1 MFEFTAIGDGSSQAK
16 ILSLDNTITILADPG
31 WNGTDSLDFYTP
43 YVNSIDMILLSQT
56 TTSYIGAY
64 VQLLHRHPQL
74 RHIPTY
80 STLPITKL
88 GRVSVCELYRS
99 LGLLGPVDGN
109 IIELND
115 VLRYFNSIKCLN
127 YSQTIHLSHVNN
139 KLINLSLTPYNSG
152 YTIGGSIWLIE
163 NNINE
168 KIIYAPIWNHSKD
181 EFLNN
186 CKIFNNS
193 DLVRPTTL
201 ITNCEYISSK
211 YSHSNRITTFLQ
223 LLEKTLNNG
232 TNVLLPTTLTGRFF
246 ELIIPIL
253 LNPKISASIYMLN
266 YTGLENLK
274 ILSNFLEW
282 MNQSIIKLWENENQS
297 EILFERNRIQLI
309 KFEELD
315 SMVNTSEFQR
325 KPKIFFV
332 EEMNLMDGSFFSRFL
347 LDMNSRLNYSMILTE
362 KPNLHSKL
370 NQFYKIWRQGVDAS
384 ESDPK
389 EGSLIVLEIPD
400 VRLASVKEEVLRGK
414 ELSAYLKKITERK
427 ELEIKLEKEEMEKKR
442 IEEMLEAEVK
452 VETDSDDEDD
462 EEDDEAE
469 KVLAN
474 IDQNIKVAESTLSGN
489 KIVKKDAQSA
499 VGVEITANIIKTAEM
514 KFQLDDSKRL
524 KMDEILALP
533 RDFDV
538 RNMKHKNR
546 VFPFVN
552 NRYNVDDYGI
562 VVKHEDFQIYDD
574 DRFPI
579 LGLDEGDDAANAND
593 NENGNR
599 ASGDES
605 GASDVESDEEQGRGK
620 KRNRRGGDR
629 RRRKR
634 RGGNRNRRNGG
645 GGGGNSGKKGKE
657 ENALYQ
663 PAVYSLESTADPVV
677 REKNTTR
684 ITVRCGISFIDLG
697 GNHDLRSLKFTAKQI
712 KPRKVI
718 ILPGVS
724 GNADDLMVELNKDT
738 KQGLLSGNSHSVNM
752 DIEYIKS
759 KVNQKIDLGDVI
771 TSYELLL
778 DDKLASNLQWQTL
791 NDGYS
796 VSSVG
801 GVVEKL
807 KDWEFKLTEL
817 GSTASSTMAV
827 SSTKIGDVKL
837 AQLRRALA
845 MKKHRVELMGDGR
858 VVVDEELVISK
869 ANEGNLSVEGGVGG
883 LFYEVKELIEGML
896 ATI

>member
-31 WNGTDSLDFYTP
+31 WNGTDSLEFYAP
-43 YVNSIDMILLSQT
+43 YVNSIDMIILSQT
-56 TTSYIGAY
+56 TTSFIGAY
-64 VQLLHRHPQL
+64 AYLLHQHPQL

-80 STLPITKL
+80 STLPVTKL

-109 IIELND
+109 SIEFND

-127 YSQTIHLSHVNN
+127 YSQTIHLPHVNN

-152 YTIGGSIWLIE
+152 YTIGGSIWLLE

-168 KIIYAPIWNHSKD
+168 KIVYAPIWNHSKD

-193 DLVRPTTL
+193 DLVRPTTF
-201 ITNCEYISSK
+201 ITNCEFVSSK
-211 YSHSNRITTFLQ
+211 YSHSTRVQTFMQ
-223 LLEKTLNNG
+223 LIEKTLYSG
-232 TNVLLPTTLTGRFF
+232 TNVLLPTTLAGRFF

-253 LNPKISASIYMLN
+253 LNNKISASIYMLN
-266 YTGLENLK
+266 FTGLENLK

-309 KFEELD
+309 KFEDLD
-315 SMVNTSEFQR
+315 SLVNTSEFQR

-332 EEMNLMDGSFFSRFL
+332 EEMNLMDGSFFSQFL
-347 LDMNSRLNYSMILTE
+347 IDMNSRLSYSMILTE
-362 KPNLHSKL
+362 KPNLNSKL
-370 NQFYKIWRQGVDAS
+370 HQFYKIWRQGVDAT
-384 ESDPK
+384 EADPK
-389 EGSLIVLEIPD
+389 EGSHIVLEIPD
-400 VRLASVKEEVLRGK
+400 VRLASVKEELLRGK
-414 ELSAYLKKITERK
+414 ELAAYLKKIGERK
-427 ELEIKLEKEEMEKKR
+427 ELELKLEKEEMEKR
-442 IEEMLEAEVK
+442 RLEEMLEAGVK
-452 VETDSDDEDD
+452 VETDTED
-462 EEDDEAE
+462 EEDEEDADAE

-474 IDQNIKVAESTLSGN
+474 IDQNIKADESALSGN
-489 KIVKKDAQSA
+489 TLTKKDSQTA
-499 VGVEITANIIKTAEM
+499 VGVEITANIIKTAEI

-524 KMDEILALP
+524 KMDEILMLP

-538 RNMKHKNR
+538 RNLKHKNR

-552 NRYNVDDYGI
+552 NRYNADDYGV

-579 LGLDEGDDAANAND
+579 LGADATNAH
-593 NENGNR
+593 ENGNDNKG
-599 ASGDES
+599 SGDES
-605 GASDVESDEEQGRGK
+605 GGSGMESDEEQGRGK

-645 GGGGNSGKKGKE
+645 NDGNDGSGRRGKE

-663 PAVYSLESTADPVV
+663 PAVYSLESTVDPVV
-677 REKNTTR
+677 REKTTSR
-684 ITVRCGISFIDLG
+684 VTVRCGISFIDLG

-724 GNADDLMVELNKDT
+724 GNADDLMLELSEDT
-738 KQGLLSGNSHSVNM
+738 KQSILSGNDHSANIDV
-752 DIEYIKS
+752 EYIKS
-759 KVNQKIDLGDVI
+759 KMNQKIDLGDVI

-778 DDKLASNLQWQTL
+778 DEKLASSLHWQTL

-845 MKKHRVELMGDGR
+845 TKKHRVELMGDGR
-858 VVVDEELVISK
+858 LVVDEELVVGK
-869 ANEGNLSVEGGVGG
+869 ASEGNLSIEGGLGG
-883 LFYEVKELIEGML
+883 LFYEVKDLIENML